1 MNKIFVPFIAFILSL
16 STCKPSDEKRKD
28 VSVDRRND
36 LPQIMLTFQGRSS
49 ISAKTLE
56 GKSILIFFQPDCD
69 HCQREAT
76 EIREH
81 IEAFEDYTVYFTS
94 TAALD
99 AMNQFAKDYSLA
111 GKPNIFFAQ
120 TTLDEI
126 LSSIGPISAP
136 SMFIYNDQKLIKH
149 LDGETPIAEIL
160 KYL

>member
-1 MNKIFVPFIAFILSL
+1 MNKIFASIIAVILGISA
-16 STCKPSDEKRKD
+16 CKTSDENRKD
-28 VSVDRRND
+28 VSVHRRND
-36 LPQIMLTFQGRSS
+36 LPQMMLTLKEGSP

-69 HCQREAT
+69 HCQREAK
-76 EIREH
+76 EISEH
-81 IEAFEDYTVYFTS
+81 IDAFKGYQVYFTS

-99 AMNQFAKDYSLA
+99 AMNQFAKDYQLA
-111 GKPNIFFAQ
+111 EKPNIFFAQ

-126 LSSIGPISAP
+126 LSSVGPISAP
-136 SMFIYNDQKLIKH
+136 SMFIYSDQKLIKH